1 MKKYPISLLLCSSAL
16 MITLGSSPAWAQ
28 PNPPQVSDKA
38 ASSVTMGDKSWVQ
51 NMYLG
56 GLEEVRMGKLAVKK
70 ATSRELRLLAQNMVA
85 RHTLVNQELK
95 KLADKKGLA
104 LTPPGALTDEY
115 KTLSN
120 LSGKKFDQK
129 YLAVVV
135 EDHKR
140 IVAAFE
146 KEAGKGGD
154 PNLTSWAAKQLPTLK
169 KHLSMCQNLQ
179 KKMGSQ

>member
-1 MKKYPISLLLCSSAL
+1 
-16 MITLGSSPAWAQ
+16 
-28 PNPPQVSDKA
+28 
-38 ASSVTMGDKSWVQ
+38 
-51 NMYLG
+51 
-56 GLEEVRMGKLAVKK
+56 
-70 ATSRELRLLAQNMVA
+70 MVA
-85 RHTLVNQELK
+85 RHALVNQELK